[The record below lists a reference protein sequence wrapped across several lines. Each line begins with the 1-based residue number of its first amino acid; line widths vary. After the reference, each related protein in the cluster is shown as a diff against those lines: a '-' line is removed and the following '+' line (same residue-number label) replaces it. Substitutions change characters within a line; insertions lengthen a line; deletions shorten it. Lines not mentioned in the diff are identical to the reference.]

1 LNVHTPLPRSLRWIA
16 LVMLVGCA
24 DADGLPDVAR
34 DVRVARPVFDSAAAH
49 RLLVH
54 QVEFGP
60 RVPGTEGHRRQL
72 EWMLDYLAP
81 RADTVVEQRFAYT
94 TSGGVT
100 LALTNV
106 MARFRPD
113 LPQRILLLAHWDTR
127 PTADA
132 DPDRAA
138 RERPILGAN
147 DGASGTAVLLQ
158 LAEMFRGQPPP
169 VGVDLLFVDGEDYGP
184 GVEDMFLGAR
194 FFAANLAGYRAMYG
208 VLLDMVAD
216 RDPRFPIEG
225 YSAQYAPEIA
235 RRVWT
240 VARDLGYADV
250 FPDRVGQPV
259 LDDHVP
265 LNRAGLPTINIIDFE
280 YGPGNRYWHTH
291 QDVPENTSASTLGIV
306 GEVVAELVYR
316 GG

>member
-1 LNVHTPLPRSLRWIA
+1 MAGRRAATA
-16 LVMLVGCA
+16 VMLVGLVGCSEA
-24 DADGLPDVAR
+24 AGLPELPPGTPLE
-34 DVRVARPVFDSAAAH
+34 RPVFDSAAAYG
-49 RLLVH
+49 LLLH
-54 QVEFGP
+54 QVGFGP

-72 EWMLDYLAP
+72 EWMREYLAE
-81 RADTVVEQRFAYT
+81 RADSLDEQAFTHTT
-94 TSGGVT
+94 TSGEV
-100 LALTNV
+100 LQLTNLI
-106 MARFRPD
+106 ARFRPD
-113 LPQRILLLAHWDTR
+113 LPHRLLLMAHWDTR

-132 DPDRAA
+132 DPDRAQ
-138 RERPILGAN
+138 RGRPILGAN

-158 LAEMFRGQPPP
+158 LADMLGVQPPP

-184 GVEDMFLGAR
+184 GTDDMFLGAR
-194 FFAANLAGYRAMYG
+194 HFAANLQGYRPLYG

-225 YSAQYAPEIA
+225 YSAHFAPEVA
-235 RRVWT
+235 RRVWG
-240 VARDLGYADV
+240 VAHDLGFAHI
-250 FPDRVGQPV
+250 FPVEVGRRI

-265 LNRAGLPTINIIDFE
+265 LNQAGIPTVSIIDFE

-291 QDVPENTSASTLGIV
+291 QDVPAHTSSITLGIV